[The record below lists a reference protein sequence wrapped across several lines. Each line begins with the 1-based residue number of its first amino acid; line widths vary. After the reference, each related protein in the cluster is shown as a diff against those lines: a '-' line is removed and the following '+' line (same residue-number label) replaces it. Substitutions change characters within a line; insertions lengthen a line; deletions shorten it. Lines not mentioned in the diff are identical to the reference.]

1 MTEEELKQELKEEF
15 WRIWL
20 DSDLDDWTYAPM
32 RDLHILYHSVFTKGE
47 NE

>member
-1 MTEEELKQELKEEF
+1 MSKEELEQQLKEEF